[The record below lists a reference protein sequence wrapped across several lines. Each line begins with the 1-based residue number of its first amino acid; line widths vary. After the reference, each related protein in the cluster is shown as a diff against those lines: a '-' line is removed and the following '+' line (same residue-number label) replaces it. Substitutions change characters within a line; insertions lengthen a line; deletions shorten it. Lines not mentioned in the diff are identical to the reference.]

1 MNDEIRLDA
10 ALKRLGG
17 DIDVMP
23 SEDFMDSVWMRAGRM
38 EEASV
43 RRRRLVLMGLMMF
56 VGLGAGFSTAPGPAY
71 AGPAANS
78 LIDGTYL
85 SPASLL
91 HVNP

>member
-56 VGLGAGFSTAPGPAY
+56 VQKLTFSR
-71 AGPAANS
+71 
-78 LIDGTYL
+78 LIIL
-85 SPASLL
+85 KRFVKLI
-91 HVNP
+91 